1 MTYKELGGPPLTVK
15 PKKKKKGESE
25 IKEIEYSYFHGSIDD
40 VRFYLRDLPP
50 EDVSALYDGE
60 KPASWFWL
68 YALGMV
74 ALFAGVGGILYWRG
88 VRIPA
93 KLMDP
98 LLQRLPD
105 KLSAPLANLRA
116 TDGLEQI
123 GTAG

>member
-1 MTYKELGGPPLTVK
+1 
-15 PKKKKKGESE
+15 
-25 IKEIEYSYFHGSIDD
+25 
-40 VRFYLRDLPP
+40 
-50 EDVSALYDGE
+50 
-60 KPASWFWL
+60 
-68 YALGMV
+68 MV

-105 KLSAPLANLRA
+105 KLSTPLANLRA
-116 TDGLEQI
+116 ADELEQA

>member
-1 MTYKELGGPPLTVK
+1 MKV
-15 PKKKKKGESE
+15 
-25 IKEIEYSYFHGSIDD
+25 IEYSYFHGFIDD

-60 KPASWFWL
+60 KPNSWFWL
-68 YALGMV
+68 YALGTV
-74 ALFAGVGGILYWRG
+74 ALLVGVGGVLYWKG

-98 LLQRLPD
+98 LLERLPD

-116 TDGLEQI
+116 TDELEQA